1 MTIHEIIAELQRMVA
16 VAALTDAKVSVVALV
31 NVEGRGVCLL
41 DNTEGRH
48 VEIVAMWQKLLTQ

>member
-1 MTIHEIIAELQRMVA
+1 MVA